1 MNRILPLLGIA
12 FSVAGIVVFV
22 ITLTWTLTSISLLG
36 LGIVLIVTWLILI
49 NKNKAVWLKRRSA
62 KTSIKVLSTTVI
74 IILILGLINFLAIR
88 HSARW
93 DLTEDKINTL
103 APQSQE
109 IVKDL
114 PKTLKVWVFDR
125 QTNPTIKSLLEKYQN
140 YSNNFQFEFVN
151 PEQKI
156 GLAEQFKVQSLGEIY
171 LEYGDKKQQ
180 LIIPEATLEAD
191 LTESQLTNAIAKI
204 KRDRT
209 YNIYFLQG
217 HGEASL
223 AATEGGFS
231 QAIKSI
237 EARGYEIETLNLI
250 NNQKIPDDA
259 DLIVIAGVTKKLFP
273 AEVNSLQQYLN
284 NGGDLLLML
293 VPNIQSGLDSL
304 LKEWGIELDDRLIID
319 ASGRGNILGLGPAAL
334 IVNNYGEHPI
344 TNDFRDGISIFPESR
359 PLKVVEQEAIQS
371 TPLIITSDKT
381 WAESNL
387 TTEEI
392 TFNPQEDLPG
402 PLNIAIALS
411 RSQPTRS
418 RMVIFGSTTFASNGW
433 LEQQLNKDILI
444 NSINWLL
451 TENTADILVFSQEIT
466 NRRFNLSPFQA
477 ELIIWLAVR
486 IMPLMALVAG
496 GIIWWKKR

>member
-1 MNRILPLLGIA
+1 MNKILLLLGIA
-12 FSVAGIVVFV
+12 FSVAGIVVLI
-22 ITLTWTLTSISLLG
+22 ITATWSVTSMGLLSLG
-36 LGIVLIVTWLILI
+36 MVLFIIWLILV
-49 NKNKAVWLKRRSA
+49 NKNKATWLKRRSA
-62 KTSIKVLSTTVI
+62 KTSIKVLSTTVTV
-74 IILILGLINFLAIR
+74 ILILGLINFLAIR
-88 HSARW
+88 YSARW

-114 PKTLKVWVFDR
+114 PKILKVWVFDR
-125 QTNPTIKSLLEKYQN
+125 QTNPTIKTLLEKYKN

-156 GLAEQFKVQSLGEIY
+156 GLAEQFKVQNLGEIY

-180 LIIPEATLEAD
+180 LIVSEAALGAN

-209 YNIYFLQG
+209 YNLYFLQG

-231 QAIKSI
+231 QAIQSI
-237 EARGYEIETLNLI
+237 EARGYQVESLNLI

-259 DLIVIAGVTKKLFP
+259 DLIVVAGATKKLFP
-273 AEVNSLQQYLN
+273 AEINSLQQYLN

-304 LKEWGIELDDRLIID
+304 LQEWGIESDDRLIID
-319 ASGRGNILGLGPAAL
+319 ASGKGNILGLGPAAL
-334 IVNNYGEHPI
+334 IINNYGEHPI

-359 PLKVVEQEAIQS
+359 PLKVIEREAIQS
-371 TPLIITSDKT
+371 TPLIITSEKT

-411 RSQPTRS
+411 RDRPTRS
-418 RMVIFGSTTFASNGW
+418 RMVVFGSTMFASNGW

-451 TENTADILVFSQEIT
+451 TENTADVLVFSQEIT
-466 NRRFNLSPFQA
+466 NRRFNLSPLQA
-477 ELIIWLAVR
+477 ESIIWLAVR
-486 IMPLMALVAG
+486 IMPLMALLAG